1 MLIKAEFNSYDE
13 MIQFCYEMVSKEESV
28 AAAAK
33 PELAVPVVTAAVP
46 VVTAAAP
53 DPVQTPKAPDPEP
66 APVVHTVTRQDVQ
79 TKAIAL
85 MDAGKQAQLQELL
98 KKYGVPALPSIPED
112 QLPAFMADLEV
123 I

>member
-33 PELAVPVVTAAVP
+33 PEPPVP

-53 DPVQTPKAPDPEP
+53 DPAQTPKTPDPEP

>member
-33 PELAVPVVTAAVP
+33 PELAVPVVTAA
-46 VVTAAAP
+46 AP
-53 DPVQTPKAPDPEP
+53 NSVQAPDPEP

-98 KKYGVPALPSIPED
+98 KRYGVPALPSIPED

>member
-13 MIQFCYEMVSKEESV
+13 MIQFCYEMVSKEESA

-33 PELAVPVVTAAVP
+33 PELAVPVVTAAAP

-53 DPVQTPKAPDPEP
+53 KASDPEP